1 MVRFLVPRHVS
12 KYVQGNRL
20 IRHLILAAL
29 PALGLAPAHAVAVDK
44 TPPPAYVEY
53 VAALRKADTIRDPLQ
68 RCLAYPD
75 LPGNTW
81 APGVAKARCIMFL
94 TPPVFTLDSLEKAL
108 AQPGGAT
115 AIDTRFRDLLDAHYT
130 VPDQREQIFVGLGI
144 FGSDDHDKAER
155 IARAWLAASP
165 DSPFARTALARVLA
179 TRGWSAR
186 GTQYIRDTPA
196 ENVQRMEAFF
206 VEASKLYVAALEAN
220 PKLLPACE
228 GLMSIGRQSSSRVEA
243 VGTKVCMDAD
253 PASYFVVEEMMT
265 AAEPRWGG
273 SPEQMR
279 AVAAYAQARVK
290 ENPVLAVFAFHHAY
304 YEIERAEDGDAQALT
319 VLEPAA
325 AIVPNAAYLRSVGGA
340 YLRKDELWKALGHLS
355 QALRFSPGYAE
366 ESRWRA
372 YVLFLLDEPQWARA
386 DAERAV
392 ELDPDSGHAHRM
404 LADILRDTVGPDA
417 ARPHYVRAMQ
427 EPQLREKAFI
437 ANCAMW
443 VDAKRM
449 EAAACI
455 DDLLKE
461 YPDNGEAWRLH
472 LLTIGPDAPGSVN
485 AMKRFLATQD
495 PKTWPRHK
503 TVAEAVRKRLATK
516 EGAAP
521 MPGSEGFKARVTR
534 ATQLE
539 HTQVG
544 LDYLKRLMP
553 AINRSLEQVMT
564 TCFKG
569 AKAGTTE
576 RFTAVMDVLANGSI
590 ANVEVAP
597 VNERTSCYAK
607 RVVEMTK
614 APPPPREFA
623 ETGFPVAIQ
632 TTQRSGK

>member
-1 MVRFLVPRHVS
+1 M
-12 KYVQGNRL
+12 
-20 IRHLILAAL
+20 IRHLILAASL
-29 PALGLAPAHAVAVDK
+29 ALGLAPVQALAVSE

-53 VAALRKADTIRDPLQ
+53 VAAVRKADAIRDPLQ

-81 APGVAKARCIMFL
+81 APGTAKARCIMFL

-115 AIDTRFRDLLDAHYT
+115 SVDARFQDLLDAHYT
-130 VPDQREQIFVGLGI
+130 VPSQREQIFIGLGI
-144 FGSDDHDKAER
+144 FGDDDHDKAER

-165 DSPFARTALARVLA
+165 DSPFARTALAKALA
-179 TRGWSAR
+179 ARGWAAR
-186 GTQYIRDTPA
+186 GTKYIRDTPE
-196 ENVQRMEAFF
+196 ENVRRMEAFF
-206 VEASKLYVAALEAN
+206 VDAFKLYVAALEAN
-220 PKLLPACE
+220 PKLLPACV
-228 GLMSIGRQSSSRVEA
+228 GLMSIGRQSSDRAQE

-253 PASYFVVEEMMT
+253 PASYYLVDEMMN

-273 SPEQMR
+273 STEQMR

-304 YEIERAEDGDAQALT
+304 YEIERAEDGDAQALA

-325 AIVPNAAYLRSVGGA
+325 AIVPNAAYMRSVGGA
-340 YLRKDELWKALGHLS
+340 YLQKDELWKALVYLS
-355 QALRFSPGYAE
+355 QALRFSPGYAQ

-372 YVLFLLDEPQWARA
+372 YALFVLGEPQWARA

-392 ELDPDSGHAHRM
+392 ELDPDSGHAHR
-404 LADILRDTVGPDA
+404 LFADILRDTVSPDA
-417 ARPHYVRAMQ
+417 ARPHYARAMQ
-427 EPQLREKAFI
+427 EPKLREKAFI
-437 ANCAMW
+437 ASCAMW
-443 VDAKRM
+443 VDAKRR
-449 EAAACI
+449 EAATCV

-495 PKTWPRHK
+495 PETWPRHK
-503 TVAEAVRKRLATK
+503 TVAEAVRKMLATK

-521 MPGSEGFKARVTR
+521 TPGSEGFKARVTR

-539 HTQVG
+539 HTQEG

-553 AINRSLEQVMT
+553 AMTQPLGQVMT
-564 TCFKG
+564 ACFKG

-576 RFTAVMDVLANGSI
+576 NFTAVMDVLANGTI

-597 VNERTSCYAK
+597 ANAMSSCYAK
-607 RVVEMTK
+607 RVVEMVK

-632 TTQRSGK
+632 TSLTPGK